1 MTSDS
6 DDHIYKN
13 SISSLFALF
22 GEICEG
28 AVAVDS
34 KSRVVWINEKYRGLL
49 NLSDIKN
56 VYGRPIERVIPNSLL
71 RAVVETGKPI
81 LLDIL
86 DFGEQ
91 SFVVTRIP
99 LRDSDEKVIGAV
111 GFVLY
116 DKLDYLKP
124 LIGKYAKLRREKE
137 QAQRELAM
145 HRKAKYTFNQI
156 IGNSR
161 PMLELKRQ
169 GRRASDVDISVILLG
184 ETGTGKELLAHALHA
199 ASDRAG
205 SPFVAV
211 NVAAIPENLLE
222 AEFFGASPGAY
233 TGAGRK
239 GRMGKFQ
246 FADGGTL
253 FLDEVADLP
262 LHLQPK
268 LLRALQDKEIET
280 LGSNKLEKVD
290 VRVIAATSRDLK
302 GMVDKGEFRSDLY
315 FRLNVLTL
323 NLPPLRDRKTDIAE
337 LCEVFLDQIAEKS
350 GHPQR
355 DLSPSAL
362 SRLSS
367 HLWPGNIR
375 ELRNVLER
383 TVALTDKQRL
393 TSADFNAVLPKVAK
407 RIDSDTVPIRSL
419 EDRVNETE
427 RNAVLEALELTS
439 GKRAPAAKL
448 LGISR
453 ASFYDK
459 LAKHKIVSD

>member
-1 MTSDS
+1 MISNSNDP
-6 DDHIYKN
+6 IYKD
-13 SISSLFALF
+13 SISSLVNLF

-34 KSRVVWINEKYRGLL
+34 QSRVVWINEKYRGLL
-49 NLSDIKN
+49 KLGDVSEVSGK
-56 VYGRPIERVIPNSLL
+56 PIERVIPNSLL
-71 RAVVETGKPI
+71 RTVVETGYPI

-86 DFGEQ
+86 DFGNQ

-99 LRDSDEKVIGAV
+99 LRDVDENVIGAV

-124 LIGKYAKLRREKE
+124 LMGKYAKLRREKD

-145 HRKAKYTFNQI
+145 HRKAKYTFSQI

-169 GRRASDVDISVILLG
+169 GRRAANVNISVVLLG
-184 ETGTGKELLAHALHA
+184 ETGTGKELFAHALHA

-233 TGAGRK
+233 TGVGRK
-239 GRMGKFQ
+239 GRIGKFQ

-253 FLDEVADLP
+253 FLDEVADMP

-268 LLRALQDKEIET
+268 LLRALQDNEIET

-302 GMVDKGEFRSDLY
+302 HMVDIGEFRSDLY

-323 NLPPLRDRKTDIAE
+323 NLPPLRDRKADIPE
-337 LCEVFLDQIAEKS
+337 LCEVFLDQIAEQL
-350 GHPQR
+350 GHQQR

-362 SRLSS
+362 SRLTN
-367 HLWPGNIR
+367 HTWPGNVR

-393 TSADFNAVLPKVAK
+393 TGKDFCTILPKVAAK
-407 RIDSDTVPIRSL
+407 IDMHDVSLRSL
-419 EDRVNETE
+419 EERVSELE
-427 RNAVLEALELTS
+427 RNAILEALELTS
-439 GKRAPAAKL
+439 GKRAPAARL

-459 LAKHKIVSD
+459 LAKYHIVSD